1 MSTHRF
7 LSALELSQLR
17 ADQADYMPDTCD
29 ILRGTAV
36 VNAIGEPALAWG
48 TVAGTVACRL
58 RPTGLQS
65 DVNAIGG
72 QLQTY
77 HSWNLYI
84 AQAGTL
90 LPGDRVVIS
99 GGTYEVVQSW
109 EEESWPSAVKADV
122 RRLEA

>member
-1 MSTHRF
+1 VSTHRF

-36 VNAIGEPALAWG
+36 ANAIGEAGLAWG
-48 TVAGTVACRL
+48 TVAASAACRL
-58 RPTGLQS
+58 RPTGLKS
-65 DVNAIGG
+65 DVGDMSG

-99 GGTYEVVQSW
+99 GGTFEVVQSW
-109 EEESWPSAVKADV
+109 EEESWPTAIKADV

>member
-7 LSALELSQLR
+7 LSAGELAQLR

-48 TVAGTVACRL
+48 TVAGTVSCRL
-58 RPTGLQS
+58 RPTGLKS

-109 EEESWPSAVKADV
+109 EEESWPTAVKADV